1 MSSNIGS
8 STRLKKLMQ
17 GQTSHVKDGKHL
29 SGALELLKETKKQEK
44 KKKAERKRMY
54 LFLSFGNLLIS

>member
-17 GQTSHVKDGKHL
+17 SETSHAKDGKRL
-29 SGALELLKETKKQEK
+29 SSALELLKEAKKQEK
-44 KKKAERKRMY
+44 KKKEAERKRTY
-54 LFLSFGNLLIS
+54 PFPFYR

>member
-17 GQTSHVKDGKHL
+17 GQTSRANDGKRL
-29 SGALELLKETKKQEK
+29 NDALELLKEARKQEK
-44 KKKAERKRMY
+44 KKKEAERKRTYM
-54 LFLSFGNLLIS
+54 FPFFR